1 MDFLSELFNGAYMPH
16 GHCFL
21 WRRDLLLMHVGGDV
35 ATAAAY
41 FVIPAALVKLVRTR
55 VDLAFNGVFIM
66 FALFIFFC
74 GVTHALSAINV
85 WHGYYHLGGI
95 AKVATA
101 IVSLATAIII
111 WRLLPTALAIPGHQA
126 LSAKNREL
134 KAVQVELQTANL
146 ELERRV
152 SERTRELELL
162 AAQDPLTGLCN
173 RRELTRRLSIEL
185 SRAQRYSHSI
195 SVLMLDIDDFKALND
210 RHGHQA
216 GDAVLREVSALLA
229 SESRS
234 MDITGRYGG
243 EEFVIIMPE
252 TSGGEAAN
260 FARRLLEKISSRAV
274 PVAGGVLSVTCSI
287 GVASALAEDDQDQL
301 LNRADQ
307 AMYQAKAAGKNT
319 VSLFSG

>member
-1 MDFLSELFNGAYMPH
+1 MDFFSELVNGAYMPH

-41 FVIPAALVKLVRTR
+41 FAIPAALVKLVRAR
-55 VDLAFNGVFIM
+55 VDLAFNGVFVM
-66 FALFIFFC
+66 FALFIFLC
-74 GVTHALSAINV
+74 GVTHALGSLNV
-85 WHGYYHLGGI
+85 WHGYYHLEGI

-126 LSAKNREL
+126 LYAKNQEL
-134 KAVQVELQTANL
+134 RAVQVELQTANL
-146 ELERRV
+146 ELEQRV

-162 AAQDPLTGLCN
+162 ASQDPLTGLCN
-173 RRELTRRLSIEL
+173 RRELTRRLGMEL
-185 SRAQRYSHSI
+185 SRAQRYSHPM

-216 GDAVLREVSALLA
+216 GDVVLREVAALLA
-229 SESRS
+229 SEGRIT
-234 MDITGRYGG
+234 DITGRYGG

-252 TSGGEAAN
+252 TSEEEAAN
-260 FARRLLEKISSRAV
+260 FARRLLEQIRGQAIT
-274 PVAGGVLSVTCSI
+274 VAGEPLSVTCSI
-287 GVASALAEDDQDQL
+287 GVASALSNDDQDQL

-307 AMYQAKAAGKNT
+307 AMYQAKAAGKDR
-319 VSLFSG
+319 VDLFSA